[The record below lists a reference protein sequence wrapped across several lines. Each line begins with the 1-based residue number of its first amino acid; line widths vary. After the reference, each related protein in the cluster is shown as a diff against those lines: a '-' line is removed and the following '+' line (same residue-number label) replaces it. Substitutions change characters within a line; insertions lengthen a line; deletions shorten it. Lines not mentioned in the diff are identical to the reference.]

1 MYLNMILYH
10 VTINK
15 VLPFYLTLYL
25 EHLHASF
32 CQCLHIQK
40 KHNIKHHTLACTG
53 ERLNP
58 TAYSAGDCIF
68 YIHVRRMMQGRSRHV
83 WSGVNRV
90 RLPGKVR
97 PRIFRGS
104 HRDEEGAEGGRK
116 EKFDEE
122 KLESEQQM
130 TLLLIFLGPKGP
142 LRTPLVPVVRCWPW
156 NLRRSIHPPN
166 FLLFLSEM

>member
-1 MYLNMILYH
+1 MYGVNDSSRLYTCTGTPSIVTYEHMQCMYLNMILYH

-25 EHLHASF
+25 QHLHASF

-122 KLESEQQM
+122 KME
-130 TLLLIFLGPKGP
+130 
-142 LRTPLVPVVRCWPW
+142 
-156 NLRRSIHPPN
+156 N
-166 FLLFLSEM
+166 